1 MDGKAYATCARC
13 GKVWNISIRQKI
25 PYYGYICPKCRYRR

>member
-1 MDGKAYATCARC
+1 MDGKAYATCTRC
-13 GKVWNISIRQKI
+13 GKVWNISVWQKI